1 MEEAV
6 GESVVLQAT
15 DRGRRAAALVGEDVV
30 PLEDLVEDDPVDEAT
45 EADPQQEGR
54 QERRAVATAVD
65 AGQLPAFGGSISSI
79 SVTGPS
85 LISAT
90 PMQAPKTPFS
100 APSRSQKR
108 S

>member
-6 GESVVLQAT
+6 GEGVVLEAA
-15 DRGRRAAALVGEDVV
+15 DGGRRAAALGGEDVV
-30 PLEDLVEDDPVDEAT
+30 PLEDLVEDDPVDEAA
-45 EADPQQEGR
+45 EPDPQQEGR
-54 QERRAVATAVD
+54 QERRLVATAGD
-65 AGQLPAFGGSISSI
+65 AGQLPAFAGSISSI

-90 PMQAPKTPFS
+90 PMQAPKTPFF